1 MRAGILPLNLLIF
14 SRSLDIKI
22 LMLFRILLMEILEIP
37 IKFAIFSSFNIFCK
51 ILKNLSKFLF
61 LKFANGLYTYFLTS
75 LRLLFII
82 TSTKSQFLCLYSLG
96 EKLPWEFLTCSGL
109 FYLKLFSPRFKRW
122 DLTCSKLT
130 ILYLK
135 RQSLVFACIALFV
148 LNLQYFI

>member
-1 MRAGILPLNLLIF
+1 MFLKVTSIAKLSTGVLFAAPISLLPLIYLKLSSVSRQSFQASLRAGILPLNLLIF

-96 EKLPWEFLTCSGL
+96 EKLP
-109 FYLKLFSPRFKRW
+109 
-122 DLTCSKLT
+122 
-130 ILYLK
+130 
-135 RQSLVFACIALFV
+135 
-148 LNLQYFI
+148 